1 MNYTISAASS
11 LTMRNGMLSTKLNEL
26 EIVRQEKKYLMKN
39 KLGLVSNKQV
49 PTSLD
54 QTFQPLHLS

>member
-1 MNYTISAASS
+1 
-11 LTMRNGMLSTKLNEL
+11 MRNGIFSTKLNEL
-26 EIVRQEKKYLMKN
+26 EIVRQEKEYLMKN
-39 KLGLVSNKQV
+39 KRGLVSNKQV